1 MRTLSAGGGEDHSVR
16 HTRPRAYA
24 GGPGGNRHAVRL
36 DSIGSVLVDSV
47 EFSGGGGF
55 IGHSY
60 FLSDAT
66 IKTDLVAL
74 IRDRAKAGDPRR
86 QLVEIKR
93 PFWRTSD
100 ASQATP

>member
-1 MRTLSAGGGEDHSVR
+1 M
-16 HTRPRAYA
+16 
-24 GGPGGNRHAVRL
+24 